1 VVFSATAE
9 QALRAYNWPGNV
21 RELDNVVQRALILQ
35 PGLQVEV
42 SDLMFDSG
50 NTLGTSSSSCDAS
63 LTNDQDETVSDAS
76 ASLLESG
83 LKQTE
88 YQIILDALSDA
99 NGSRKDAADKL
110 GVSPRT
116 LRYKMAKM
124 RELGLLD

>member
-1 VVFSATAE
+1 
-9 QALRAYNWPGNV
+9 
-21 RELDNVVQRALILQ
+21 
-35 PGLQVEV
+35 
-42 SDLMFDSG
+42 MFDSG
-50 NTLGTSSSSCDAS
+50 NTLGAASSSCDAS
-63 LTNDQDETVSDAS
+63 LASDQDETVSDTS

-88 YQIILDALSDA
+88 YQIILDALGDA

>member
-1 VVFSATAE
+1 M
-9 QALRAYNWPGNV
+9 
-21 RELDNVVQRALILQ
+21 QRALILQ

>member
-1 VVFSATAE
+1 
-9 QALRAYNWPGNV
+9 
-21 RELDNVVQRALILQ
+21 
-35 PGLQVEV
+35 
-42 SDLMFDSG
+42 MFDSG
-50 NTLGTSSSSCDAS
+50 NTLGAASSSCDAPLAS
-63 LTNDQDETVSDAS
+63 DQDETVSDTS

-88 YQIILDALSDA
+88 YQIILDALGDA